1 VSTNNAVATT
11 PLPEAGGE
19 APVFVRTKYNDLAD
33 TYVADLDRMTANF
46 PRPIQT
52 RQPAN
57 AAFVAFHI
65 GIPLEVLATGIA
77 AIEQSQDLQ
86 GIKRFSAA
94 EARDTLQ
101 LVDAFLPV
109 IDRAEAFLSQL
120 KFTVNAMRAGVASN
134 VLQVYG
140 VAKTLGRDPQSA
152 ELRAHGERIGR
163 ALARKGRKGKK
174 GEAKQPETP
183 PSGGAPAPSVN
194 APVPVK

>member
-1 VSTNNAVATT
+1 MSTNNAVATN
-11 PLPEAGGE
+11 PNPEPGDE
-19 APVFVRTKYNDLAD
+19 TPVFVRTKYNDLAD
-33 TYVADLDRMTANF
+33 VYVAQLDRLTADF

-57 AAFVAFHI
+57 AAFVTFHI
-65 GIPLEVLATGIA
+65 GIPLRVLATGIA

-86 GIKRFSAA
+86 GIKRFSAP

-109 IDRAEAFLSQL
+109 IDRAEAFWSQL
-120 KFTVNAMRAGVASN
+120 RFTINAMRAQVASN

-163 ALARKGRKGKK
+163 ALGRKGRRGKK
-174 GEAKQPETP
+174 GVEKQPETP
-183 PSGGAPAPSVN
+183 PSGGAPAPSAN